1 MRGARLQISRILLET
16 YLVYPV
22 TIFSLLGAVEKQTS
36 NSWNILEGNR
46 TNRMDQLN
54 GTVEWDNNI
63 QEGIRTNRMDQ

>member
-1 MRGARLQISRILLET
+1 MKVAG
-16 YLVYPV
+16 
-22 TIFSLLGAVEKQTS
+22 VEKQTS

-63 QEGIRTNRMDQ
+63 QEGIRTNRMDQL

>member
-1 MRGARLQISRILLET
+1 MMEVGFTVAPSLRGR
-16 YLVYPV
+16 
-22 TIFSLLGAVEKQTS
+22 VEKQTS